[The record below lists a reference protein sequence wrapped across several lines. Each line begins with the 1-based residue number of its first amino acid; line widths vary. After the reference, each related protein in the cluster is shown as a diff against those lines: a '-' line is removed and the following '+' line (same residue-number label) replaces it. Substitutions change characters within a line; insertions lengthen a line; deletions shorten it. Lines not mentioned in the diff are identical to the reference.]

1 VSKVPY
7 IYQSIVYAGTLEV
20 TEKAEFFLPK
30 TYDDVVD
37 LLEKVR
43 WERLEGSHLTTD
55 NFYRIRIHF
64 TSRGRG
70 AFSSE
75 VWFAEYDQGRTFLA
89 SYIVNTKSSEKKTAS
104 FAGTCRTLRS
114 RCPLTCIY
122 IRLVDV
128 RDLTAVIQLTTK

>member
-1 VSKVPY
+1 MRSLTSY
-7 IYQSIVYAGTLEV
+7 IYQSNVYAGTLEV

-55 NFYRIRIHF
+55 NFYRIRIRC
-64 TSRGRG
+64 SRGRG

-89 SYIVNTKSSEKKTAS
+89 SYIVNTKSSKK
-104 FAGTCRTLRS
+104 RRLRS
-114 RCPLTCIY
+114 PEPVELCVLGV
-122 IRLVDV
+122 L
-128 RDLTAVIQLTTK
+128 